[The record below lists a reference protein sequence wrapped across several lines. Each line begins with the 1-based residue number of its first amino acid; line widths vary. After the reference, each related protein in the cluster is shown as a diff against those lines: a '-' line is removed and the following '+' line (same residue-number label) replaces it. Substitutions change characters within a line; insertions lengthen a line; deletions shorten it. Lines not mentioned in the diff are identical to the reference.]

1 MSEKISLALKAGLLH
16 DVGKVCIRAT
26 HERQRHS
33 ILGAEFIRSFLADTE
48 ADKQL
53 LRCIKYHHGREL
65 SGAGLDIDDLAY
77 VIYEADNIAAGADRR
92 EAEGD
97 LNDRGA
103 KFDSDLCLENIF
115 NVFSGDAE
123 PSYFSLRELDAM
135 KKENFPHGNK
145 SIATQGQYASI
156 MRYLEEN
163 FRMKSPISME
173 ENELLRILED
183 TLIYVPSSTNTEEHA
198 DISLYDHMKMTGA
211 TAAVLM
217 KYMKTLGITDYKE
230 FCFTHNKE
238 NRNKDVF
245 LMISGDFSGIQKFIY
260 HIRSEGAMRMLR
272 GRSFYLDIALENIVD
287 ELLNALHLSR
297 ANLIY
302 CSGGHFY
309 ILADNTKETQD
320 AVKDIA
326 KKINQGLVK
335 LFSGTLYLAIG
346 CEPLCVNDLM
356 AESDTVHHKKNIFRS
371 VSEKVSMAKLSRY
384 GPDILTELFDENSNV
399 NRVDQG
405 ARECG
410 ICHISTDQL
419 SSYKGN
425 RPNAGTDIQ
434 ACEVCNGLYD
444 LGKALIDDKRSVFAV
459 LSEKA
464 EESDRA
470 MPISACSG
478 LCWLTAASPD
488 DLKQWAEA
496 GILKRIYNKNG
507 SYTSSF
513 MASRLWVADYAA
525 KNEIGKVLDF
535 NELAE
540 SSGDKTGK
548 GIKRLGVL
556 RADVDGLGAAF
567 IAGFIHKENKNP
579 EAYATLSRYAALSRS
594 MALFFRKIIKG
605 ICKKELPEGI
615 KPFYLFE
622 DKDGEP
628 RKIHVVYSGGDLFLV
643 GAWDDLMGFAV
654 DLKRVFSVYTN
665 GKLTFSAGLGL
676 YSSTYPISRMAEVTG
691 ELEELAKNSP
701 GKNSIALFG
710 SGTEYHRNEKNGGV
724 AEKENA
730 AVYTWDEFI
739 EKVHGEKIKFLMEHM
754 LLDGINGNS
763 KRNDRIPAGKSLL
776 YRLMNLLQGAAGD
789 RMDLA
794 RFAYTLARLKPKEKE
809 LQPCYEKVRSRFYQ
823 WAVKEEERKELVTA
837 LQFIIYRMRDKE
849 EA

>member
-1 MSEKISLALKAGLLH
+1 M
-16 DVGKVCIRAT
+16 
-26 HERQRHS
+26 
-33 ILGAEFIRSFLADTE
+33 
-48 ADKQL
+48 
-53 LRCIKYHHGREL
+53 
-65 SGAGLDIDDLAY
+65 
-77 VIYEADNIAAGADRR
+77 
-92 EAEGD
+92 
-97 LNDRGA
+97 
-103 KFDSDLCLENIF
+103 
-115 NVFSGDAE
+115 
-123 PSYFSLRELDAM
+123 
-135 KKENFPHGNK
+135 
-145 SIATQGQYASI
+145 
-156 MRYLEEN
+156 
-163 FRMKSPISME
+163 
-173 ENELLRILED
+173 
-183 TLIYVPSSTNTEEHA
+183 
-198 DISLYDHMKMTGA
+198 
-211 TAAVLM
+211 
-217 KYMKTLGITDYKE
+217 
-230 FCFTHNKE
+230 
-238 NRNKDVF
+238 
-245 LMISGDFSGIQKFIY
+245 
-260 HIRSEGAMRMLR
+260 
-272 GRSFYLDIALENIVD
+272 
-287 ELLNALHLSR
+287 
-297 ANLIY
+297 
-302 CSGGHFY
+302 
-309 ILADNTKETQD
+309 
-320 AVKDIA
+320 
-326 KKINQGLVK
+326 
-335 LFSGTLYLAIG
+335 
-346 CEPLCVNDLM
+346 
-356 AESDTVHHKKNIFRS
+356 
-371 VSEKVSMAKLSRY
+371 
-384 GPDILTELFDENSNV
+384 
-399 NRVDQG
+399 
-405 ARECG
+405 
-410 ICHISTDQL
+410 
-419 SSYKGN
+419 
-425 RPNAGTDIQ
+425 
-434 ACEVCNGLYD
+434 
-444 LGKALIDDKRSVFAV
+444 
-459 LSEKA
+459 
-464 EESDRA
+464 
-470 MPISACSG
+470 
-478 LCWLTAASPD
+478 
-488 DLKQWAEA
+488 KQWAEA
-496 GILKRIYNKNG
+496 GILKRIYDKNG

-567 IAGFIHKENKNP
+567 IAGFIHEENKNP

-628 RKIHVVYSGGDLFLV
+628 RKIHVVYSGGDDLFLV

-654 DLKRVFSVYTN
+654 DLKRAFSVYTN

-691 ELEELAKNSP
+691 ELEELAKSNP

-710 SGTEYHRNEKNGGV
+710 SGTEYHRNEKNGGA

-776 YRLMNLLQGAAGD
+776 YRLMNLLQGDAGD

-809 LQPCYEKVRSRFYQ
+809 LQPCYEKVRSWFYQ